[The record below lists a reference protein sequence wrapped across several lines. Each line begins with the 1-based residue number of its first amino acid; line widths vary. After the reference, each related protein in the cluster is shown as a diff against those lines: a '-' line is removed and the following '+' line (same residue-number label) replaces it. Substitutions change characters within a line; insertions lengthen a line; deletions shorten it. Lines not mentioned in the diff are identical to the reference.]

1 MLDILNMT
9 MMESSWTKPPW
20 LILASLQECER
31 GCSQEEE
38 QAGNHK
44 KDQLGILGCFWD
56 KFVRTEF
63 AIKPHLSIV
72 RIHSYAFFNEVK
84 NGPDVGDLAWGK

>member
-1 MLDILNMT
+1 
-9 MMESSWTKPPW
+9 MESSWTKPPW
-20 LILASLQECER
+20 LILASLRECER

-38 QAGNHK
+38 QAGKHK
-44 KDQLGILGCFWD
+44 KDQLGNLGCFWD

-63 AIKPHLSIV
+63 SIKPHLSIV

-84 NGPDVGDLAWGK
+84 KGTDVGDLAWGK